1 MEHVVKAK
9 ANINAEIFRKD
20 TGWDLVA
27 RDGVLTVV
35 GDCTEAEALAAYAAH
50 DPKPLT
56 VEEKL
61 AIAGLSIDDLKAALG
76 L

>member
-1 MEHVVKAK
+1 MEYVVKAK

-35 GDCTEAEALAAYAAH
+35 GDCTEAEALAAYEAH
-50 DPKPLT
+50 DPKEPT
-56 VEEKL
+56 INEKL
-61 AIAGLSIDDLKAALG
+61 AFVGLSIDDLKAALG